1 MDQYFAEIVVVLI
14 TGAFSILSI
23 IVQKRQDKIV
33 SSIDKKTVFMEKERE
48 LRKRIDNLSRERE
61 DIIHNMMILI
71 LDSNLELM
79 RALESSKDSSF
90 HSQLYENAKSLK
102 ESFEKTT
109 EKLEDINKEYQIV
122 NDMAKEAQ
130 AEIERLQQMKKRK

>member
-1 MDQYFAEIVVVLI
+1 MDQHFAEIVVVLI

-79 RALESSKDSSF
+79 RALESSKDSSL

>member
-61 DIIHNMMILI
+61 AIIHSMMILI

-79 RALESSKDSSF
+79 KTLESSNGSSF
-90 HSQLYENAKSLK
+90 HNQLYENAKTLK

-109 EKLEDINKEYQIV
+109 EQLEDINKEYQIV
-122 NDMAKEAQ
+122 NDMAKQAQ
-130 AEIERLQQMKKRK
+130 AEIERLQQIGKHK

>member
-79 RALESSKDSSF
+79 RALESSKDSSL